1 MKLTFFG
8 ATEGVTGSNFHI
20 ETKSGVKFI
29 VDCGLFQGDNQ
40 TEENNWKEFQYNP
53 SELDFALVT
62 HSHIDHIGRLPKLC
76 KDGFKGF
83 IYSTEPVAGFAEIF
97 LQDTRKILKNEAEKK
112 GKPELFSDQDVTNA
126 VSRFKTQKYREVF
139 EPAPGVR
146 ITLYDAGHILGS
158 AFILVEADGKKVVFS
173 GDLGNPPVPILED
186 TEELPETDYVVME
199 STYGDRLHKKD
210 TERKTELERIIEE
223 AVTKNGVLLMPS
235 FAMERTQEILYE
247 LNELLTTNRIKS
259 IPIYIDS
266 PLAIRATEIYAKYP
280 NYFDK
285 EARDI
290 LSKGNDFFDF
300 SGLTVIESMEQS
312 KELDR
317 EVGPKII
324 IAGSGMSTGGRILF
338 HEKRFL
344 PEPSTTL
351 AIVGFQVEG
360 TLGRLLKD
368 GAKKV
373 KIMGEDVE
381 VQAKIHEI
389 GSYSAHADQKMLSDW
404 ATTSKNSL
412 KEIFLVHGEQSAKEA
427 LKSKIQDE
435 SGVKTIIPA
444 PSESFDL

>member
-40 TEENNWKEFQYNP
+40 TEGNNWKEFQYNP

-186 TEELPETDYVVME
+186 TEELPKTDYVVME

-266 PLAIRATEIYAKYP
+266 PLAIRATEIYVKYP

-404 ATTSKNSL
+404 ATTSKNGL

>member
-1 MKLTFFG
+1 MKITFYG
-8 ATEGVTGSNFHI
+8 ATEGVTGSNFYA
-20 ETKSGVKFI
+20 ETKNGIKFI

-40 TEENNWKEFQYNP
+40 TEEENWKEFPYNP
-53 SELDFALVT
+53 AELDFALVT
-62 HSHIDHIGRLPKLC
+62 HSHIDHIGHLPKLC

-97 LQDTRKILKNEAEKK
+97 LQDTRKILKDEAERK
-112 GKPELFSDQDVTNA
+112 GKQELFTDRDVTNA
-126 VSRFKTQKYREVF
+126 VSRFKTQKYKEAF
-139 EPAPGVR
+139 EPAPGIKV
-146 ITLYDAGHILGS
+146 TLYDAGHILGS
-158 AFILVEADGKKVVFS
+158 AFIYIEADGQKIVFS
-173 GDLGNPPVPILED
+173 GDLGNSPVPLLED
-186 TEELPETDYVVME
+186 TEKLPETDYVVME
-199 STYGDRLHKKD
+199 STYGDRLHKRD
-210 TERKTELERIIEE
+210 VQRKTELERIIEE
-223 AVTKNGVLLMPS
+223 TTTKGGVLLMPS

-247 LNELLTTNRIKS
+247 LNELLTNNKIKD

-266 PLAIRATEIYAKYP
+266 PLATRATQVYAKYP

-290 LSKGNDFFDF
+290 LKKGDNFFDF
-300 SGLTVIESMEQS
+300 PGLTVINSMEQS

-317 EVGPKII
+317 EVGPKVI

-344 PEPSTTL
+344 PEPSTSL

-368 GAKKV
+368 GAKTV

-381 VQAKIHEI
+381 VRATVYEI
-389 GSYSAHADQKMLSDW
+389 GSYSAHADQKALKDW
-404 ATTSKNSL
+404 VITSKNSL
-412 KEIFLVHGEQSAKEA
+412 KELFLVHGEQAAKEV

-435 SGVKTIIPA
+435 SGIKTTIPN
-444 PSESFDL
+444 PGESFEL